1 MSFGKL
7 YWYPKAPRATQCL
20 YIAEYNKL
28 DIEFVE
34 AWPIKVDASKG
45 GVGEDYLS
53 KFPPGKVPALERP
66 NGFTLFEC
74 IPVSIYLAKQDPKTK
89 LLGST
94 LEEEATI
101 LKWASFA
108 NSELLP
114 PIMAWINPVIGKA
127 PSSPEIL
134 AAAEKNSEGMVS
146 VVEKALTGKKFLV
159 GDELTIA
166 DLFMIAAIARGYQFV
181 FAKEWTEKHP
191 AIHAWYW
198 RIKSDDIW
206 KKIDGEPDLRK
217 RHVENC
223 HASSQASPAKTAP
236 PPPATNTPHVDS
248 PSTTA
253 WMDVL
258 LTHPPPAQNEVPEPM
273 QQHNQT
279 YEPPSSAISS
289 EIRCVEAFFDGFHRN
304 FPVLHEGSFHIV
316 STQVPLLNVI
326 TAVGSLYCESSFD
339 EAARKAVFESTLSAL
354 QQYVEQNRS
363 RYQEIWVLQTFLLL
377 EFLGIYGG
385 NDTSFLKAQRIH
397 RDLIDAI
404 RLLQMSQD
412 SSLESLS
419 TNSGEDSGYG
429 EEGDEDDVNEPV
441 SADALNEQWQDFIKK
456 ESKKRCVYM
465 LYLLDSQL
473 AILCNL
479 RPMLSSLEIKY
490 DLPCCEDIWLAR
502 SDRDWYERRRQRFKS
517 FDEPDDNAYSH
528 ETPPSQG
535 FFYEASQTLLH
546 SGRGDD
552 KESGGKRQP
561 KKLRLLW
568 ASPFAAVIL
577 VTQLQMMARELTHA
591 SCLLERPKAQRR
603 ALSILTDKQHAQ
615 ISQALKGIAELVP
628 RNQKPVF
635 SFFDFGRMDVLP
647 DGSDQTPLWHTFWIL
662 WYYTS
667 ITLSHPDSLLVSGVV
682 ESNLPLAIATAG
694 HLATPRSKDK
704 RDIYED
710 RDVFRILN
718 DLEMALDLLNPI
730 KSTAPPSLENP
741 FITLLGFKIC
751 LVGWRLVR
759 LTMPAAQRSSVNDMD
774 GSGGMAMRLG
784 MGMGNNTNGRSNPSR
799 FVLDAIMA
807 CVGNAGDDVVDNAA
821 AALAML
827 DDRPIDLARSEVRF
841 LEWIVAN
848 FNKRTTWP
856 VGKWVATVME
866 ESLSKAREAYAAPL
880 SE

>member
-1 MSFGKL
+1 MDDSL
-7 YWYPKAPRATQCL
+7 PRPFKCATC
-20 YIAEYNKL
+20 K
-28 DIEFVE
+28 
-34 AWPIKVDASKG
+34 K
-45 GVGEDYLS
+45 
-53 KFPPGKVPALERP
+53 
-66 NGFTLFEC
+66 GFTRQENLKRHVNTHHKGRNA
-74 IPVSIYLAKQDPKTK
+74 PVFPCSQCSAK
-89 LLGST
+89 
-94 LEEEATI
+94 
-101 LKWASFA
+101 FA
-108 NSELLP
+108 RS
-114 PIMAWINPVIGKA
+114 
-127 PSSPEIL
+127 
-134 AAAEKNSEGMVS
+134 
-146 VVEKALTGKKFLV
+146 
-159 GDELTIA
+159 
-166 DLFMIAAIARGYQFV
+166 
-181 FAKEWTEKHP
+181 
-191 AIHAWYW
+191 
-198 RIKSDDIW
+198 
-206 KKIDGEPDLRK
+206 DLRK

-223 HASSQASPAKTAP
+223 HVSTSGSPPKSAP
-236 PPPATNTPHVDS
+236 PPSIAPNVGDSPATA
-248 PSTTA
+248 A
-253 WMDVL
+253 WLDVL
-258 LTHPPPAQNEVPEPM
+258 LTHPPQPQGDMLEPM
-273 QQHNQT
+273 QQLSQT
-279 YEPPSSAISS
+279 YEPTSSSAISS
-289 EIRCVEAFFDGFHRN
+289 EIRCVESFFEGFHRN
-304 FPVLHEGSFHIV
+304 FPILHEGSFHIV

-326 TAVGSLYCESSFD
+326 TCIGSLYCESTID
-339 EAARKAVFESTLSAL
+339 ESARKAVFESTLSSL

-363 RYQEIWVLQTFLLL
+363 RYQETWVLQTFLLL

-385 NDTSFLKAQRIH
+385 DDASFLKAQRIH

-412 SSLESLS
+412 SSLESIS
-419 TNSGEDSGYG
+419 MNSGQDSGYG
-429 EEGDEDDVNEPV
+429 EAGEDDDIQEPV
-441 SADALNEQWQDFIKK
+441 SAEALQEQWHDFIRK
-456 ESKKRCVYM
+456 ESRKRCVYM

-490 DLPCCEDIWLAR
+490 DLPCCEDMWLAR
-502 SDRDWYERRRQRFKS
+502 SDRDWFERRRQRFKS
-517 FDEPDDNAYSH
+517 FDEPDDQAYAH

-546 SGRGDD
+546 ANRTD
-552 KESGGKRQP
+552 KEPGEEGRRQP
-561 KKLRLLW
+561 RKLRLLW

-635 SFFDFGRMDVLP
+635 SSFFDFGRMDTFP
-647 DGSDQTPLWHTFWIL
+647 DPGDDQTPLWHTFWIL

-710 RDVFRILN
+710 CDVFRILN

-730 KSTAPPSLENP
+730 KSTAPPALENP

-759 LTMPAAQRSSVNDMD
+759 LTMPAAQRGILGVHSA
-774 GSGGMAMRLG
+774 GMS
-784 MGMGNNTNGRSNPSR
+784 MGTNSNGRSNPSR

-807 CVGNAGDDVVDNAA
+807 CVGTGTDVDAENAA
-821 AALAML
+821 AALVML
-827 DDRPIDLARSEVRF
+827 DERPVDLARSEVRF

-848 FNKRTTWP
+848 FTKRTTWP
-856 VGKWVATVME
+856 VGSWVAAVMQ
-866 ESLSKAREAYAAPL
+866 ESLAKAREAYAMPL
-880 SE
+880 AE

>member
-1 MSFGKL
+1 MDDTL
-7 YWYPKAPRATQCL
+7 PRPFKCATC
-20 YIAEYNKL
+20 K
-28 DIEFVE
+28 
-34 AWPIKVDASKG
+34 K
-45 GVGEDYLS
+45 
-53 KFPPGKVPALERP
+53 
-66 NGFTLFEC
+66 GFTRQENLKRHVNTHHKGRNA
-74 IPVSIYLAKQDPKTK
+74 PVFPCSQCNAK
-89 LLGST
+89 
-94 LEEEATI
+94 
-101 LKWASFA
+101 FA
-108 NSELLP
+108 RS
-114 PIMAWINPVIGKA
+114 
-127 PSSPEIL
+127 
-134 AAAEKNSEGMVS
+134 
-146 VVEKALTGKKFLV
+146 
-159 GDELTIA
+159 
-166 DLFMIAAIARGYQFV
+166 
-181 FAKEWTEKHP
+181 
-191 AIHAWYW
+191 
-198 RIKSDDIW
+198 
-206 KKIDGEPDLRK
+206 DLRK

-223 HASSQASPAKTAP
+223 HISTSASPSKTAP
-236 PPPATNTPHVDS
+236 PPSLTPTVGDS
-248 PSTTA
+248 PSTAA
-253 WMDVL
+253 WLDVL
-258 LTHPPPAQNEVPEPM
+258 LTHPPQPQGEMLEPM
-273 QQHNQT
+273 QQISQS
-279 YEPPSSAISS
+279 YEHTSPAISS
-289 EIRCVEAFFDGFHRN
+289 EIRCVESFFEGFHRN
-304 FPVLHEGSFHIV
+304 FPILHEASFHIV

-326 TAVGSLYCESSFD
+326 TCIGSLYCESTVD
-339 EAARKAVFESTLSAL
+339 EATRKAVFESTLSSL

-363 RYQEIWVLQTFLLL
+363 RYQETWVLQTFLLL

-412 SSLESLS
+412 SSIESLS
-419 TNSGEDSGYG
+419 MTSGEDSGYG
-429 EEGDEDDVNEPV
+429 EEGDEDDMQEPV
-441 SADALNEQWQDFIKK
+441 SAEALNEQWQDFIRK
-456 ESKKRCVYM
+456 ESRKRCVYM

-502 SDRDWYERRRQRFKS
+502 SDRDWFEKRRQRFKS
-517 FDEPDDNAYSH
+517 FDEPDDQAYAH

-546 SGRGDD
+546 ANRNDDSQRGPGE
-552 KESGGKRQP
+552 KHKP

-615 ISQALKGIAELVP
+615 ISQALKSIAELVP
-628 RNQKPVF
+628 RSQKPVF

-647 DGSDQTPLWHTFWIL
+647 DSHDDQTPLWHTFWIL

-730 KSTAPPSLENP
+730 KSTAPPALENP

-759 LTMPAAQRSSVNDMD
+759 LTMPAAQRSNDN
-774 GSGGMAMRLG
+774 SGGMMLG
-784 MGMGNNTNGRSNPSR
+784 NSNNGRSNPSR

-807 CVGNAGDDVVDNAA
+807 CVGTGGDDDAENAA

-827 DDRPIDLARSEVRF
+827 DRPVDLARSEVRF

-848 FNKRTTWP
+848 FTKRTTWP
-856 VGKWVATVME
+856 VGSWVAAVMH
-866 ESLSKAREAYAAPL
+866 ESLAKAREAYAAPM

>member
-1 MSFGKL
+1 MSMSSVAMDESLPRPFKCATCKKGFTRQENLKRHVNTQAEML
-7 YWYPKAPRATQCL
+7 PAFPATSAVRASLEGPSTKARRST
-20 YIAEYNKL
+20 EY
-28 DIEFVE
+28 
-34 AWPIKVDASKG
+34 
-45 GVGEDYLS
+45 
-53 KFPPGKVPALERP
+53 ALETTDTDR
-66 NGFTLFEC
+66 
-74 IPVSIYLAKQDPKTK
+74 
-89 LLGST
+89 
-94 LEEEATI
+94 
-101 LKWASFA
+101 W
-108 NSELLP
+108 NS
-114 PIMAWINPVIGKA
+114 
-127 PSSPEIL
+127 
-134 AAAEKNSEGMVS
+134 
-146 VVEKALTGKKFLV
+146 
-159 GDELTIA
+159 
-166 DLFMIAAIARGYQFV
+166 
-181 FAKEWTEKHP
+181 
-191 AIHAWYW
+191 
-198 RIKSDDIW
+198 
-206 KKIDGEPDLRK
+206 DLRK

-223 HASSQASPAKTAP
+223 HVSLGSPPKTAP
-236 PPPATNTPHVDS
+236 PPPQPSTTPNVNVTVGDS
-248 PSTTA
+248 PSTAA

-258 LTHPPPAQNEVPEPM
+258 LTHPPPPPPPPPPQSEMMDPM
-273 QQHNQT
+273 SQVNQSYNNT
-279 YEPPSSAISS
+279 QSAMSS
-289 EIRCVEAFFDGFHRN
+289 EIRCVEAFFDCFHRN
-304 FPVLHEGSFHIV
+304 FPILHEGSFHIV

-326 TAVGSLYCESSFD
+326 TAIGSLYCESTFD
-339 EAARKAVFESTLSAL
+339 ESTRKAVFESTLSSL

-363 RYQEIWVLQTFLLL
+363 RYQETWVLQTFLLL

-385 NDTSFLKAQRIH
+385 NDSSFLKAQRIH

-412 SSLESLS
+412 SSLDSLS
-419 TNSGEDSGYG
+419 TNSGGEDSGYG
-429 EEGDEDDVNEPV
+429 EECDEDDMQEPV
-441 SADALNEQWQDFIKK
+441 SADALNDQWQGFIKK
-456 ESKKRCVYM
+456 ESRKRCVYM

-517 FDEPDDNAYSH
+517 FDEPDDNAYAH

-552 KESGGKRQP
+552 KDAGGGKNQP
-561 KKLRLLW
+561 RKLRLLW

-635 SFFDFGRMDVLP
+635 SFFDFGRMDTLLP
-647 DGSDQTPLWHTFWIL
+647 DSSDQTPLWHTFWIL

-718 DLEMALDLLNPI
+718 DLELALDLLNPS

-759 LTMPAAQRSSVNDMD
+759 LTMPAAQRSSDALH
-774 GSGGMAMRLG
+774 GPGGMGIG
-784 MGMGNNTNGRSNPSR
+784 MAINTNGRSNPSR

-807 CVGNAGDDVVDNAA
+807 CVDSVGDDDVENAA

-827 DDRPIDLARSEVRF
+827 DGGPVDLARSEVRF

-866 ESLSKAREAYAAPL
+866 ESLSKAREAYAVPM

>member
-1 MSFGKL
+1 MSMSSVVMDESL
-7 YWYPKAPRATQCL
+7 PRPFKCATC
-20 YIAEYNKL
+20 K
-28 DIEFVE
+28 
-34 AWPIKVDASKG
+34 K
-45 GVGEDYLS
+45 
-53 KFPPGKVPALERP
+53 
-66 NGFTLFEC
+66 GFTRQENL
-74 IPVSIYLAKQDPKTK
+74 
-89 LLGST
+89 
-94 LEEEATI
+94 
-101 LKWASFA
+101 
-108 NSELLP
+108 
-114 PIMAWINPVIGKA
+114 
-127 PSSPEIL
+127 
-134 AAAEKNSEGMVS
+134 
-146 VVEKALTGKKFLV
+146 
-159 GDELTIA
+159 
-166 DLFMIAAIARGYQFV
+166 
-181 FAKEWTEKHP
+181 
-191 AIHAWYW
+191 
-198 RIKSDDIW
+198 
-206 KKIDGEPDLRK
+206 K
-217 RHVENC
+217 RHVNTREIEQC
-223 HASSQASPAKTAP
+223 VVFDASGAESWQIIEAEMLPAFPAISARLEKATCRKLSRFIGVTAQNSSSPSSTVYDAERQRDRGRFAKHGSMDGCFIDPSPAAAAATA
-236 PPPATNTPHVDS
+236 TK
-248 PSTTA
+248 
-253 WMDVL
+253 M
-258 LTHPPPAQNEVPEPM
+258 
-273 QQHNQT
+273 
-279 YEPPSSAISS
+279 SS
-289 EIRCVEAFFDGFHRN
+289 EIRCVEAFFDCFHQN
-304 FPVLHEGSFHIV
+304 FPILHEGSFHIV

-326 TAVGSLYCESSFD
+326 TAIGSLYCESTFD
-339 EAARKAVFESTLSAL
+339 ESTRKAVFESTLSSL

-363 RYQEIWVLQTFLLL
+363 RYQETWVLQTFLLL

-385 NDTSFLKAQRIH
+385 NDSSFLKAQRIH

-412 SSLESLS
+412 SSLDSLS
-419 TNSGEDSGYG
+419 TNSAGEDSGYG
-429 EEGDEDDVNEPV
+429 EECDEDDMQEPV
-441 SADALNEQWQDFIKK
+441 SADALNDQWQGFIKK
-456 ESKKRCVYM
+456 ESRKRCVYM

-517 FDEPDDNAYSH
+517 FDEPDDNAYAH

-552 KESGGKRQP
+552 KDAGGGKNQP
-561 KKLRLLW
+561 RKLRLLW

-635 SFFDFGRMDVLP
+635 SFFDFGRMDTLLP
-647 DGSDQTPLWHTFWIL
+647 DSSDQTPLWHTFWIL

-682 ESNLPLAIATAG
+682 ESNLPLAIAS

-718 DLEMALDLLNPI
+718 DLEMALDLLNPS

-759 LTMPAAQRSSVNDMD
+759 LTMPAAQRSSDALH
-774 GSGGMAMRLG
+774 GPGGMGIG
-784 MGMGNNTNGRSNPSR
+784 MAINTNGRSNPSR

-807 CVGNAGDDVVDNAA
+807 CVDSVGDDDVENAA

-827 DDRPIDLARSEVRF
+827 DGGPVDLARSEVRF

-866 ESLSKAREAYAAPL
+866 ESLSKAREAYAVPM

>member
-34 AWPIKVDASKG
+34 AWPIKVDPSKG
-45 GVGEDYLS
+45 GVGEEYLS

-74 IPVSIYLAKQDPKTK
+74 IPVAIYLAKQDANTK

-114 PIMAWINPVIGKA
+114 PIMAWINPVKSKEPA
-127 PSSPEIL
+127 SPEVL

-159 GDELTIA
+159 GDQLTIA
-166 DLFMIAAIARGYQFV
+166 DLFVVAAIARGYQFV
-181 FAKEWTEKHP
+181 FAKKWTEAHP
-191 AIHAWYW
+191 AIHDWYW

-206 KKIDGEPDLRK
+206 KKIDGEP
-217 RHVENC
+217 
-223 HASSQASPAKTAP
+223 
-236 PPPATNTPHVDS
+236 
-248 PSTTA
+248 
-253 WMDVL
+253 
-258 LTHPPPAQNEVPEPM
+258 
-273 QQHNQT
+273 
-279 YEPPSSAISS
+279 
-289 EIRCVEAFFDGFHRN
+289 
-304 FPVLHEGSFHIV
+304 
-316 STQVPLLNVI
+316 
-326 TAVGSLYCESSFD
+326 LYCESTID
-339 EAARKAVFESTLSAL
+339 EAARKAVFESTLSSL

-363 RYQEIWVLQTFLLL
+363 RYQETWVLQTFLLL

-385 NDTSFLKAQRIH
+385 NDTSFLKAQRVH

-412 SSLESLS
+412 SSIESLS
-419 TNSGEDSGYG
+419 MNSGEDSGYG
-429 EEGDEDDVNEPV
+429 EEGDEDDLQEPV
-441 SADALNEQWQDFIKK
+441 SAEALNEQWQDFIRK
-456 ESKKRCVYM
+456 ESRKRCVYM

-502 SDRDWYERRRQRFKS
+502 SDREWFEKKRQRFKS
-517 FDEPDDNAYSH
+517 FDEPDDQAYAH

-546 SGRGDD
+546 ANRNDDGGRG
-552 KESGGKRQP
+552 SGDGKQKP

-615 ISQALKGIAELVP
+615 ISQALNGIAELVP

-647 DGSDQTPLWHTFWIL
+647 DSHEDQTPLWHTFWIL

-718 DLEMALDLLNPI
+718 DLESALDLLNPI
-730 KSTAPPSLENP
+730 KSTAPPALENP

-759 LTMPAAQRSSVNDMD
+759 LTMPAAQRGNGCN
-774 GSGGMAMRLG
+774 GSGGMGLG
-784 MGMGNNTNGRSNPSR
+784 NSGRSNPSR

-807 CVGNAGDDVVDNAA
+807 CVGTGGDDDAENAA

-827 DDRPIDLARSEVRF
+827 DRPVDLARSEVRF

-856 VGKWVATVME
+856 VGSWVAAVMH
-866 ESLSKAREAYAAPL
+866 ESLAKARDAYVAPM